1 MKLPIIDVNALTP
14 AEITARV
21 RLACETNG
29 FFILRNHPVKQS
41 TIREMHSA
49 SKLFYALPVK
59 FKMRAKQNANNRG
72 YSPIM
77 EEKLD
82 VNANGDS
89 KEGFYIG
96 RECEDWE
103 MDLPLRGKNVWWPP
117 EEEKEEEAK
126 DEDEEESEA
135 RKIGI
140 RFRLAMERYYEE
152 MVQFCDGFVPKF
164 AEALGLPDFFEDKFK
179 PHNALLRPLKYGKV
193 KSEGKQ
199 FACGAHSDYGVLT
212 MLWVQPGSVGL
223 EIFDEKSESWMQVNL
238 GGAEDEGKESERP
251 DDFIC
256 NIGDLMQFWTNDRFK
271 STVHRVVT
279 DGTKERYSAAF
290 FYEPSYECEI
300 EPIVLEGEEPKY
312 EKTTFLK
319 YILAKYDATHE
330 SFDSG
335 EKNAAVAASKKK

>member
-14 AEITARV
+14 AEITTRV

-41 TIREMHSA
+41 TIHEMHVA

-117 EEEKEEEAK
+117 EEEEEAK
-126 DEDEEESEA
+126 EEGEEGEEA

-152 MVQFCDGFVPKF
+152 MVQFCDGFVPTF
-164 AEALGLPDFFEDKFK
+164 AEALGLPGFFEDKFK

-212 MLWVQPGSVGL
+212 MLWVQPGSEGL

-271 STVHRVVT
+271 S
-279 DGTKERYSAAF
+279 
-290 FYEPSYECEI
+290 I
-300 EPIVLEGEEPKY
+300 E
-312 EKTTFLK
+312 
-319 YILAKYDATHE
+319 
-330 SFDSG
+330 S
-335 EKNAAVAASKKK
+335 